1 MSTIALRWLAG
12 LAVFAGVFAGVFAAG
27 YWRGDVARD
36 NAWMAQNLQTER
48 AAAKKYQAEVV
59 RGDKAAGAYAV
70 ESQALQTQ
78 FIDLTEK
85 FHALRKRIPL
95 VAKSAARV
103 PGGDASFGRAG
114 ARSAPPPV
122 QPAAAGRDD
131 SVDAG
136 PALTAGAVWMWNSA
150 LAGADQPAGACGAL
164 DPTAPA
170 CAVETSITLDEA
182 WDNHGANAEICA
194 GNRLAHQRL
203 IDFLHQREA
212 GRP

>member
-12 LAVFAGVFAGVFAAG
+12 LAVFAAVFAAG

-36 NAWMAQNLQTER
+36 NAWQALTAKTER
-48 AAAKKYQAEVV
+48 AATQKYQAEVV
-59 RGDKAAGAYAV
+59 RGNAAAGAYTV
-70 ESQALQTQ
+70 ESRALQTQ

-103 PGGDASFGRAG
+103 PDGDASFGRAN
-114 ARSAPPPV
+114 ARSAPPLV
-122 QPAAAGRDD
+122 QPAAAERDD
-131 SVDAG
+131 SVDDG

-150 LAGADQPAGACGAL
+150 LAGADQPAGACGAA

-170 CAVETSITLDEA
+170 CAVETSLTVNDA
-182 WDNHGANAEICA
+182 WDNHTTNAEACA
-194 GNRLAHQRL
+194 ENRLAHQRL
-203 IDFLHQREA
+203 IDFVHRRE
-212 GRP
+212 GVKR

>member
-12 LAVFAGVFAGVFAAG
+12 LAVFAGVFAAG

-36 NAWMAQNLQTER
+36 NAWMAQNLQIER
-48 AAAKKYQAEVV
+48 AAAQKYQAEVV
-59 RGDKAAGAYAV
+59 RGDKAVGAYAV
-70 ESQALQTQ
+70 ESQTLQTQ

-103 PGGDASFGRAG
+103 PDGDASFGRAG
-114 ARSAPPPV
+114 ACSSPPLV

-131 SVDAG
+131 AVDAG

-150 LAGADQPAGACGAL
+150 LAGSDQPANTCGLA

-170 CAVETSITLDEA
+170 CAVETSVTLDDA
-182 WDNHGANAEICA
+182 WDNHTGNAQACA
-194 GNRLAHQRL
+194 ENRLAHQRL
-203 IDFLHQREA
+203 IDFVQQRE
-212 GRP
+212 GVKP